1 MDVITEDIE
10 EETPWAIL
18 FADEI
23 ALSGENCDQKKGVPL
38 SCKLPF
44 PARKLSIKIKP
55 DCMLLKLDTTTAAA
69 YISKKRGLFKPLVT
83 N

>member
-1 MDVITEDIE
+1 MKILKKKHHEQ
-10 EETPWAIL
+10 L

-23 ALSGENCDQKKGVPL
+23 ALSGENCDQNKGVPL
-38 SCKLPF
+38 SSKLPF

-55 DCMLLKLDTTTAAA
+55 DCMLLKLDTTTAVA